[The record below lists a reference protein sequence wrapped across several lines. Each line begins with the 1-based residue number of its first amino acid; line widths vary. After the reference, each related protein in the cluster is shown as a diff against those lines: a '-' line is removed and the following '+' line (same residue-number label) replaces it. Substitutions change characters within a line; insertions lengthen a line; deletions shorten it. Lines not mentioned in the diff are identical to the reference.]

1 MHIRTTLL
9 AAGAALS
16 LSVAAPL
23 AQGDAAAHKAW
34 MSDAADA
41 QDELREA
48 LAAKALAKAEPPA
61 AKLDELMG
69 KTEQYWA
76 GKHADDIVKLAQESR
91 ALAKQV
97 VAAAKARSLTR
108 ANAAFEKMNKTC
120 NACHDLHPEKR

>member
-1 MHIRTTLL
+1 MDIRTTLL
-9 AAGAALS
+9 AAGAAFS
-16 LSVAAPL
+16 LTFAVPL

-41 QDELREA
+41 QDELREV
-48 LAAKALAKAEPPA
+48 LAAKAFAKAEAPA
-61 AKLDELMG
+61 AKLEELMG

-76 GKHADDIVKLAQESR
+76 GKHADDIAKLAQESR

-97 VAAAKARSLTR
+97 AVAAKARSATR
-108 ANAAFEKMNKTC
+108 ASTAFEKMNKTC